1 MKLHLQKSCGL
12 FLFFLHELNRPFLL
26 CSSLITPY
34 VFGFSEF
41 HCHHPSL
48 FMSYSPFVI
57 PLPPM
62 TSIYAAIYNAD
73 NPEAHFSFSRLTHAL
88 ISCTSSPGGPT
99 GTLNSIYTKL
109 TSFSFSQTFHSY
121 IFWSSPSIHLLHV
134 LEPQPLLF
142 LLLHIK
148 SVSLVLWTLPAK
160 CLSDQ
165 FFSSPVPSSVSDT
178 LGYVFCCL
186 DFSPY

>member
-1 MKLHLQKSCGL
+1 MV
-12 FLFFLHELNRPFLL
+12 FFYSFSMRSIDRLLLL
-26 CSSLITPY
+26 CSSLISPY
-34 VFGFSEF
+34 IFGLSEF

-62 TSIYAAIYNAD
+62 TCTYAAIYNTD
-73 NPEAHFSFSRLTHAL
+73 NPEVHFSFSRLTHAF
-88 ISCTSSPGGPT
+88 ITCTSSPGGLT

-109 TSFSFSQTFHSY
+109 TLFSFLKPATPPVYAGHHP
-121 IFWSSPSIHLLHV
+121 PSIYCMCWNLD
-134 LEPQPLLF
+134 P
-142 LLLHIK
+142 
-148 SVSLVLWTLPAK
+148 SSSCSLILNLSHSWTLPAK
-160 CLSDQ
+160 CLSGQ
-165 FFSSPVPSSVSDT
+165 FFSSLVPNSVPDT